1 MNSRGFTL
9 IEILVV
15 MVLIAVSGSLVYL
28 SVGRSAE
35 QKQGKLFAQEM
46 IGLVKKSQT
55 HVPGIQPTGCVLYLF
70 GKSSVLGRRQRRYPE
85 NSGKSADSGSRDC
98 PCRCGCLRGVF
109 LSGWQFKR
117 GRINAF
123 GKWAAFFRFS
133 CGYPDRSG
141 NAWIS
146 L

>member
-46 IGLVKKSQT
+46 MGFVKKARRMSLAFSRPVAFYISSSDRLCWVEGGEASLKIPEKVLVQSQGVAQVEADVYGVFFYPDGSSSGGELALSANGETFFVFRVDILTGLVT
-55 HVPGIQPTGCVLYLF
+55 PG
-70 GKSSVLGRRQRRYPE
+70 
-85 NSGKSADSGSRDC
+85 
-98 PCRCGCLRGVF
+98 
-109 LSGWQFKR
+109 
-117 GRINAF
+117 
-123 GKWAAFFRFS
+123 
-133 CGYPDRSG
+133 
-141 NAWIS
+141 
-146 L
+146 

>member
-55 HVPGIQPTGCVLYLF
+55 HVPGIQPAGCVLYLF
-70 GKSSVLGRRQRRYPE
+70 GKSCLLGRRQ
-85 NSGKSADSGSRDC
+85 
-98 PCRCGCLRGVF
+98 
-109 LSGWQFKR
+109 
-117 GRINAF
+117 
-123 GKWAAFFRFS
+123 
-133 CGYPDRSG
+133 
-141 NAWIS
+141 
-146 L
+146 

>member
-46 IGLVKKSQT
+46 VGLVKKA
-55 HVPGIQPTGCVLYLF
+55 
-70 GKSSVLGRRQRRYPE
+70 RRMSLAFSRPVAFYI
-85 NSGKSADSGSRDC
+85 SSADRLCWVEGGAAGLKIPEKVLIQAAGIAHVDADVY
-98 PCRCGCLRGVF
+98 GVF
-109 LSGWQFKR
+109 F
-117 GRINAF
+117 
-123 GKWAAFFRFS
+123 
-133 CGYPDRSG
+133 YPDGSSSG
-141 NAWIS
+141 GELTLSANGQPFFVFRVDI
-146 L
+146 LTGLVTPG